1 MNLVSVDK
9 FLGPL
14 SVVLNFVQSVISILL
29 CSHHYLCVS
38 TIKLVSHGHKKED
51 FLEAYFFFLAALF
64 DHNVWLTRPFLG
76 VATIAQQ
83 FQSGLMD
90 HVLLI
95 KKGPGSSCTSQIQGP
110 NFIRAPPPPTW
121 ISLQRFCRCPHFQ
134 VQMMQYSC
142 VAKLGSGVPE

>member
-1 MNLVSVDK
+1 M
-9 FLGPL
+9 
-14 SVVLNFVQSVISILL
+14 VLNFVQSVISILL

-110 NFIRAPPPPTW
+110 NFIRAPPPPN
-121 ISLQRFCRCPHFQ
+121 LDF
-134 VQMMQYSC
+134 
-142 VAKLGSGVPE
+142 VAKILQVPSFSSADDAIQLCCKIGVWCTRIRVIPT